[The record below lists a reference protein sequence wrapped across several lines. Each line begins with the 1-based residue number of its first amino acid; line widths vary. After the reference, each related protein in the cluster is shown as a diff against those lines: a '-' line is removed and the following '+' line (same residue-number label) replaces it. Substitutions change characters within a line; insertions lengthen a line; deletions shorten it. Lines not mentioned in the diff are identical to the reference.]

1 MYMSVKTNCF
11 VEVLKSFTLFEK
23 EVIGKIGSGATTVD
37 DFISNISNVAE
48 YGCSSGCAS
57 EFIYTKD
64 NTEFFVQNLGAVLDI
79 LDDIEYVYWMKK
91 DEILNVDCMVWACV
105 EDICRKF
112 MNHYEELYEEKL
124 GDE

>member
-1 MYMSVKTNCF
+1 M
-11 VEVLKSFTLFEK
+11 
-23 EVIGKIGSGATTVD
+23 
-37 DFISNISNVAE
+37 
-48 YGCSSGCAS
+48 S

-91 DEILNVDCMVWACV
+91 DEILNVDYMVWACV

-112 MNHYEELYEEKL
+112 INFIQVSS
-124 GDE
+124 